1 MGDFEPTDVDIENL
15 NLLDDLIK
23 KGIDSGSIEFKQI
36 SEEYELA
43 RKTGGKY
50 NITFNA
56 DDGSLDFERNGQET
70 GRVNDYIEKLKNIK
84 ENVENKTPEEVS
96 KSVRELATEKA
107 KAMRF
112 DGNETVISSQI
123 AGIERTIVNPE
134 MDAKGRNPEA
144 NVPRAK
150 EIMGNKSIPT
160 VADVTQRTPINT
172 QEVNEATEKPVI
184 KNLIAAIDPKDAMY
198 SAMKGITESDM
209 SPEDKKAAF
218 NKVIDGWTESL
229 KKDAQTVDQKT
240 TLEWLGDKMKE
251 GMKELWDK
259 IDLSSLAKLGALIFV
274 LVFSVNFINEFCVEK
289 SGCFVDIIDPKTN
302 SVIKTYKISGL
313 SCGKYRKSNGKYY
326 DDYGDRYKKE
336 CIISPNPTLENPSG
350 CGPSCTE
357 RLAADTSDCP
367 CPFHTDGQDD
377 YASTFCDD
385 SFLQG
390 PKNDTNTH
398 KYYKRYYS
406 FTDGVAAMINYMADI
421 INTIVSSDGPIGN
434 FIQTILNL
442 IKYGAIVAVV
452 FVFIYAIFYAAERF
466 NFIGG
471 KKSDGS
477 PVVVQ
482 IDERGRPLPTSQ
494 PIPPD
499 SVPAPTQPAPS
510 SVIVPPPVIQV
521 SADDDEA
528 ILNAALSG
536 DVNILAQAA
545 HVSDPRQ
552 RLESRRKNI
561 PVQAQPASVQAQPAP
576 VQAQPD
582 PVQSSSVSSQTIQ
595 NVTTVPEKKSTKPQQ
610 ITSANLQKLLR
621 NEPDE
626 SGIFSKDIAL
636 PKKSPA
642 YVAEEKQEVQV
653 QSIYPSYPSP
663 GGLDARE
670 LAQKL
675 EMEKTKA
682 SSSSSS
688 SSSSSG
694 AQGAEDT
701 FSSASTPFQDIR
713 RVSGAATP
721 EYHNLGEGVGFEF
734 GFRKS
739 LKMRRR
745 RK

>member
-1 MGDFEPTDVDIENL
+1 MGDFEPIDVDIENL

-23 KGIDSGSIEFKQI
+23 NRIDSGDIEFKDI
-36 SEEYELA
+36 SREFES
-43 RKTGGKY
+43 RVKTGGKY

-56 DDGSLDFERNGQET
+56 DSGSLDFERNGQKI
-70 GRVNDYIEKLKNIK
+70 GQVDRYPEKLQNIK
-84 ENVENKTPEEVS
+84 SNIDNNTTEEVT
-96 KSVRELATEKA
+96 KSVRELAVEKA
-107 KAMRF
+107 KAMGLT
-112 DGNETVISSQI
+112 GNENVISSQI

-134 MDAKGRNPEA
+134 MEAKGRNPQA
-144 NVPRAK
+144 NVTRAK
-150 EIMGNKSIPT
+150 EIMGKNPIPT
-160 VADVTQRTPINT
+160 MAEVTQRGPVNT
-172 QEVNEATEKPVI
+172 EEVNQAIEKPAI
-184 KNLIAAIDPKDAMY
+184 KNLRAAIDPKDAMY

-229 KKDAQTVDQKT
+229 KKDAKTVDEKT
-240 TLEWLGDKMKE
+240 TLEWLRDK
-251 GMKELWDK
+251 MKELWDK
-259 IDLSSLAKLGALIFV
+259 IPLSSLAKLGALIFV

-406 FTDGVAAMINYMADI
+406 FTDGLAAMIKYMADI

-482 IDERGRPLPTSQ
+482 IDERGRQLPTSQ

-499 SVPAPTQPAPS
+499 SVPAPTQLVPPP
-510 SVIVPPPVIQV
+510 VIVPPPVRQV

-561 PVQAQPASVQAQPAP
+561 PAP
-576 VQAQPD
+576 VQS
-582 PVQSSSVSSQTIQ
+582 VVSSQPIQ
-595 NVTTVPEKKSTKPQQ
+595 NLTTVPEKKSSKPEQ
-610 ITSANLQKLLR
+610 ITSANLQNLLK

-642 YVAEEKQEVQV
+642 TYVAEEKQEVQ
-653 QSIYPSYPSP
+653 SRYPSP
-663 GGLDARE
+663 GGLDAQA
-670 LAQKL
+670 LSQKL
-675 EMEKTKA
+675 KMEEMKA
-682 SSSSSS
+682 S

-694 AQGAEDT
+694 AQGVGET

-721 EYHNLGEGVGFEF
+721 EYHNLGEDIGFEF

-745 RK
+745 K